1 MHVFFS
7 DVYDFRCH
15 VWVFN
20 PFWVFLCMVWKNSPF
35 VSFTSSCPVFPTPF
49 IEDAISS
56 PSNMHASF
64 VIDWLLHKH
73 GFTSGLYIVR
83 EFGIVRRIG
92 SHPSLNVLW
101 NSLWSYLTVLDFWIF
116 WSLFYHWFSL
126 LIDNQSV
133 HIFYFFP
140 PNSALGDCVFP
151 GIYPFFF
158 LGFHFVTI

>member
-1 MHVFFS
+1 
-7 DVYDFRCH
+7 
-15 VWVFN
+15 
-20 PFWVFLCMVWKNSPF
+20 MVWKNSPF

-101 NSLWSYLTVLDFWIF
+101 NSLLKLSNSAGLLDFLEF
-116 WSLFYHWFSL
+116 VLSLIQFTY
-126 LIDNQSV
+126 
-133 HIFYFFP
+133 
-140 PNSALGDCVFP
+140 
-151 GIYPFFF
+151 
-158 LGFHFVTI
+158 